1 MEMLPTRAPA
11 STIGCGSI
19 DDAASEAELNGT
31 IVTQLPDPSLGV
43 PLHAGLLHSIA
54 DCHVGKGNA

>member
-1 MEMLPTRAPA
+1 MEMLTTRAPA

-19 DDAASEAELNGT
+19 DDAANEAELNDT

-43 PLHAGLLHSIA
+43 PLPAGLLYSIA
-54 DCHVGKGNA
+54 DCHVGKADA